1 MKHTSTARLFASAL
15 ITGIAVAAVVPAAA
29 SQASGRSITSGPL
42 PRAFFGLGPA
52 SKTKIDGRPFFN
64 WSATPGAHFTD
75 HVAIVNF
82 GVTPVA
88 LRVFVTNAV
97 STTNGATGFL
107 ASGKS
112 VGGPSDWVTISYPHN
127 SSLMHLAPRTTVV
140 LKITVTV
147 PKNAP
152 PGDHVGAVIAAL
164 TSVIRSKNHAKVH
177 FVQQVADR
185 IVTRIAGKL
194 RPSLVVTGM
203 YVVYH
208 DPINPFATAPAKV
221 TFIVKNAG
229 NALLGGKAYVS
240 VQGTLGSTATAASP
254 VVVPILLPGGSDHI
268 SATVNGVY
276 PEFWMTAKVTI
287 DPLVVTGQY
296 DPGITNYLGQAG
308 FFAIPWIP
316 FGIFVIV
323 VVGAVATWLRRRRR
337 RRGAVALPPA
347 RPRELVED
355 TP

>member
-1 MKHTSTARLFASAL
+1 MRLFAGAL
-15 ITGIAVAAVVPAAA
+15 ITGIAVVAAVPAVA
-29 SQASGRSITSGPL
+29 SQASGRSITSSPL

-52 SKTKIDGRPFFN
+52 SKTKVDGRPFFN

-82 GVTPVA
+82 GVTPVT

-97 STTNGATGFL
+97 STTDGATGFL
-107 ASGKS
+107 PSGKS
-112 VGGPSDWVTISYPHN
+112 VGGPTGWVTISYPHN

-140 LKITVTV
+140 LKITVTI

-185 IVTRIAGKL
+185 IVARVAGKL
-194 RPSLVVTGM
+194 HPSLVVTGM
-203 YVVYH
+203 RVAYH

-221 TFIVKNAG
+221 TFLVKNAG
-229 NALLGGKAYVS
+229 NALLGGKVYVS
-240 VQGTLGSTATAASP
+240 VQGTLGSTATTARPA
-254 VVVPILLPGGSDHI
+254 VIPILLPGGSDHF
-268 SATVNGVY
+268 SVTVNGVY

-287 DPLVVTGQY
+287 DPLIVTGQY
-296 DPGITNYLGQAG
+296 DPGITNYFGQAG

-316 FGIFVIV
+316 FGILIIV
-323 VVGAVATWLRRRRR
+323 VAGAVATWLSRRRRR
-337 RRGAVALPPA
+337 RTVALPPA
-347 RPRELVED
+347 RPRELVD
-355 TP
+355 DKP